1 MATVLEQYLAME
13 NTAKQKIAAR
23 SFATEGLMAL
33 QELQYR
39 ICVIETLKC
48 FCLCTPEQPTPDGLC
63 MHYRAVGT
71 YLRFLVSERRMG
83 SEADG
88 EANKRRETAR
98 TAWMRVVE
106 DSERRWSSYQVT
118 TAEKYRKD
126 ITDTV
131 NTVLPVWIQYRNTVL
146 PIGGERA

>member
-13 NTAKQKIAAR
+13 TAAKQKIAAR
-23 SFATEGLMAL
+23 SFATGGLMAL

-98 TAWMRVVE
+98 TALVRVVE

>member
-1 MATVLEQYLAME
+1 
-13 NTAKQKIAAR
+13 
-23 SFATEGLMAL
+23 
-33 QELQYR
+33 
-39 ICVIETLKC
+39 
-48 FCLCTPEQPTPDGLC
+48 
-63 MHYRAVGT
+63 MHYCAVGT

-83 SEADG
+83 SEADD

-98 TAWMRVVE
+98 TALMRVVE